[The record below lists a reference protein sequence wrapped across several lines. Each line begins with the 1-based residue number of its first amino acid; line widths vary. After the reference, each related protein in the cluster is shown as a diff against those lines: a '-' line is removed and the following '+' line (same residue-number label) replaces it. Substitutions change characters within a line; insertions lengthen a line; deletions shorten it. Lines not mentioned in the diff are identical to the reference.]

1 MTNTKLTPER
11 EAEIL
16 QIAATWGSCKQALF
30 IYEIH
35 REIVRLRA
43 ATQAIAGA
51 HVIAVERAQRF
62 EDENAALRRKLEPG
76 PCGVYALRIEGQ
88 VAFQVAFTDA
98 GIDIPA
104 SILAAVKSDIEREEA
119 EKLPRTKDGG
129 Q

>member
-88 VAFQVAFTDA
+88 VAFTDA